1 MLKVNKV
8 KKIRRIKKKGSSFV
22 LVVFITAILFTTAT
36 TMIAVVTNDYKTRVN
51 ESKKLEN
58 LYQSDAKLDIA
69 RNIIVK
75 NADAAVVYAN
85 NKVAAKYNDET
96 FNPDGENKKML
107 DTEFKKYFF
116 EFLGGGTEK
125 LDQGISSKSAN
136 KTKMEEIKKDPD
148 SALAYGILTSSIKER
163 VPLAEPEQLLD
174 RNLKEYSV
182 SGGYEFKDGG
192 DNTAPSKTA
201 TEGDKRASLQD
212 GELKIL
218 NYEVGKNSS
227 GEVDKI
233 VIALES
239 TFYTDTAVSKTS
251 LNNTKTITTKYTI
264 NAPDYNQVVGNK
276 QENTI
281 EHTYAVQKA
290 ITADG
295 DLNVNSNANLTVN
308 GDTWIKGNTYEKLGA
323 DVAYTKY
330 AHGIRLDN
338 SNAVFN
344 GTVSTNNTLS
354 LSNGSDVTV
363 SGELYSYNTYL
374 GALKRESIEK
384 ETGNNKLDAGNVFT
398 NNDLVMNSN
407 SSSIKADN
415 YYGISDKKESKDE
428 GKAELA
434 RTSSS
439 IIVNKHNSESKIDI
453 KDAAYIPGLAYMD
466 TPGSA
471 YTTGESIGIKDN
483 FEAYTYTEKFSPDEE
498 FGVEEYNLNDLMV
511 GLVESDDSKV
521 KSNHFEQYFRQNGD
535 LTGGGITIGSVYSIG
550 SGVNQGEL
558 VNSAINMEE
567 IGEITGVQEN
577 ARKRYGKNV
586 YAMGYIGEDDTKS
599 ELKYYTDAQK
609 NESGMKTVKEEVAFD
624 EINGIDLSK
633 LFKEKVASD
642 GTDGY
647 LLLSAD
653 EKSTLTFEEQADGKV
668 SIVLT
673 DKDGNE
679 VQKINDG
686 ISKIDSG
693 QVKAVIITKGNVVF
707 KGNVNIKGNLIAGGN
722 VTVTSGANINIDYS
736 QPTINNIIAF
746 NKQGIFDDSSK
757 LFKGKPIDTK
767 SEVVTVETKLKV
779 EAADTGWYD
788 TSKLKDG
795 LWKLKKETGEVIEQ
809 K

>member
-69 RNIIVK
+69 RNVIVK

-85 NKVAAKYNDET
+85 NRVAVEYKDKVI
-96 FNPDGENKKML
+96 NPNEESKKML
-107 DTEFKKYFF
+107 DSKFKEYFF
-116 EFLGGGTEK
+116 EFLGTNN
-125 LDQGISSKSAN
+125 LDSLNTGNLPK
-136 KTKMEEIKKDPD
+136 EEET
-148 SALAYGILTSSIKER
+148 LAYGILKSKFMEVKQSIKLGATQEE
-163 VPLAEPEQLLD
+163 LAK
-174 RNLKEYSV
+174 KEN
-182 SGGYEFKDGG
+182 YEFKDGG
-192 DNTAPSKTA
+192 DNTAPSKEA
-201 TEGDKRASLQD
+201 TEGDKRASLQE
-212 GELKIL
+212 GELSIL

-227 GEVDKI
+227 GKVDKI
-233 VIALES
+233 VIELES
-239 TFYTDTAVSKTS
+239 TFNTDTAVSKTS
-251 LNNTKTITTKYTI
+251 LNNTKTITTKYTV
-264 NAPDYNQVVGNK
+264 NAPDYNQSVGNE
-276 QENTI
+276 QISSTEY
-281 EHTYAVQKA
+281 TYAVQKA

-295 DLNVNSNANLTVN
+295 DLNINSNANLTVN

-330 AHGIRLDN
+330 AHGIHLEN
-338 SNAVFN
+338 SKAVFN

-384 ETGNNKLDAGNVFT
+384 ETGNNKLSVKDIVT

-407 SSSIKADN
+407 SSSIKADY
-415 YYGISDKKESKDE
+415 YYGISDKKESKGE

-439 IIVNKHNSESKIDI
+439 IIVNKHGLESKIDI
-453 KDAAYIPGLAYMD
+453 KYDAYISGLAYMD

-471 YTTGESIGIKDN
+471 YTTGESIGVKEN

-498 FGVEEYNLNDLMV
+498 FRVEEYNLNDLMV

-558 VNSAINMEE
+558 VNSTINIEE
-567 IGEITGVQEN
+567 FDKIAGAVQEN
-577 ARKRYGKNV
+577 GRKKYGKNV
-586 YAMGYIGEDDTKS
+586 YAMGYIGKDDTKN
-599 ELKYYTDAQK
+599 ELDYYKKAQE
-609 NESGMKTVKEEVAFD
+609 NESGMKTVKGEVAFD

-722 VTVTSGANINIDYS
+722 VTVTNGANINIDYNVS
-736 QPTINNIIAF
+736 TINNIIAF
-746 NKQGIFDDSSK
+746 NKQGVFDDSSK
-757 LFKGKPIDTK
+757 LFKGKPIDTTE
-767 SEVVTVETKLKV
+767 EVVKV
-779 EAADTGWYD
+779 EIKLNVDAADTGWYD
-788 TSKLKDG
+788 TRKLQDG